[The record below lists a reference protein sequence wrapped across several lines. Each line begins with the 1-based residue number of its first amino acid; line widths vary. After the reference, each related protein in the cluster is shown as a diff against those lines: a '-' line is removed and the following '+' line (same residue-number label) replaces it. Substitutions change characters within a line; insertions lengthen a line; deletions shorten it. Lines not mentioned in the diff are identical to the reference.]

1 MPGSMIIP
9 SMIRQFIF
17 FRGAT
22 DQVWQHSVDTLDKG
36 PQIDTEEQGSKRLE
50 LEGAK
55 QSHQY

>member
-1 MPGSMIIP
+1 MIIP